1 MNIKPMQWLAAFV
14 ILVGI
19 CAVTLSFVT
28 RPEKVP
34 VRKYVATSQGESD
47 ATETSETPKE
57 QTDAVPQDDT
67 KWAKDWHLSK
77 LGLIGTDENDAY
89 RAAYKK
95 AIESPAFAEYRKK
108 QDALSPG
115 YNLGLWWD
123 FLESQGLGSGRM
135 AQEKRFRE
143 HFPTGEYVDYEPMMR
158 QRLAER
164 FLEAGL
170 LPVQG
175 DDDESAIETIS
186 VMQQF
191 RLATN
196 ENRVWMRGYFNGY
209 DGDLAW
215 AKDIR
220 QNAASIVAEATSE
233 PLDAA
238 QPATEQPATEPK
250 LIAEPSPTN
259 ENLLENQS
267 QPSPSNEEAPVPEAL
282 KPMSQS
288 LEEMEAALRR
298 EFSLEGEGVDANIET
313 SLREQFSSERL
324 NRAMQTLNQYGTQE
338 GLRRLKEADPE
349 LAARI
354 ERRLPKKPEDN

>member
-1 MNIKPMQWLAAFV
+1 MNIKPMQWLGALL

-19 CAVTLSFVT
+19 CSVTLFFVT

-67 KWAKDWHLSK
+67 KRAKDWHLSK
-77 LGLIGTDENDAY
+77 LNLIGPDENDAY

-135 AQEKRFRE
+135 AQEKMFRE

-191 RLATN
+191 RLATD

-220 QNAASIVAEATSE
+220 QNAASIAAEATSE

-238 QPATEQPATEPK
+238 QSATEPK
-250 LIAEPSPTN
+250 FIAEPIPTD
-259 ENLLENQS
+259 ENLLES
-267 QPSPSNEEAPVPEAL
+267 QPQPPLSNEEAPVTEAL
-282 KPMSQS
+282 EPMSQS
-288 LEEMEAALRR
+288 LEEIETELLRT
-298 EFSLEGEGVDANIET
+298 FSLEGEEVDANIET
-313 SLREQFSSERL
+313 SLREQFSYERL

-349 LAARI
+349 LAARV
-354 ERRLPKKPEDN
+354 ERRLPKKTEDN

>member
-1 MNIKPMQWLAAFV
+1 MNIKPMQWLGALL

-19 CAVTLSFVT
+19 CAVTLFFVT

-67 KWAKDWHLSK
+67 KRAKDWHLSK
-77 LGLIGTDENDAY
+77 LHLIGPDENDAY

-95 AIESPAFAEYRKK
+95 AIESPAFAEYRRK

-123 FLESQGLGSGRM
+123 FLESQGLSSGRT

-191 RLATN
+191 RLATD

-238 QPATEQPATEPK
+238 QPATEPK
-250 LIAEPSPTN
+250 FIAEPIPTD
-259 ENLLENQS
+259 ENLLES
-267 QPSPSNEEAPVPEAL
+267 QPQPPLSNEEAPVPEAL
-282 KPMSQS
+282 EPMSQS
-288 LEEMEAALRR
+288 REGIEAELLRT
-298 EFSLEGEGVDANIET
+298 FSLKGEEVDANIET
-313 SLREQFSSERL
+313 SLREQFSYERL

-338 GLRRLKEADPE
+338 GLRRLKETDPE
-349 LAARI
+349 LAARV